1 MLYYYLGGETYKY
14 VYIYLRSIVD
24 VRDDF
29 KDLRNNGTDCIILLS
44 KISKVYSSIIRCAS

>member
-44 KISKVYSSIIRCAS
+44 KISKVYSSIIRCGS